1 MKNCFLL
8 NIASGHL
15 PQQVVLQVTNWHPD
29 INGPSWKTLNKCPHI
44 TEMWHDCF
52 NVPRMILYIYMYALH
67 NCCNGLDVLYV
78 SLSCFIELYYCCIL
92 IFFSLMSA
100 FAIKYIHFRLFVKS
114 LGLWLLYIFLMDF
127 LQLKKLLCYNLIFNL
142 GDVVALLYR
151 N

>member
-15 PQQVVLQVTNWHPD
+15 PKQVVLQVTNRHQ
-29 INGPSWKTLNKCPHI
+29 NGPSWKILNRCPHK

-52 NVPRMILYIYMYALH
+52 IVPRIILYIYMYCMHYIIAVMGWMFCTH
-67 NCCNGLDVLYV
+67 HWVA
-78 SLSCFIELYYCCIL
+78 SLSCTIL

>member
-1 MKNCFLL
+1 
-8 NIASGHL
+8 
-15 PQQVVLQVTNWHPD
+15 
-29 INGPSWKTLNKCPHI
+29 
-44 TEMWHDCF
+44 
-52 NVPRMILYIYMYALH
+52 
-67 NCCNGLDVLYV
+67 
-78 SLSCFIELYYCCIL
+78 
-92 IFFSLMSA
+92 MSA